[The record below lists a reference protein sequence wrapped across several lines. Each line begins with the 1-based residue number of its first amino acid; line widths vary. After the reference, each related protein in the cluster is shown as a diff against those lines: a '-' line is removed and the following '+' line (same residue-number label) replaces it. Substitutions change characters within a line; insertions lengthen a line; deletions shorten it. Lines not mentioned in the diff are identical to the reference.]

1 MQCYRSSRF
10 TTLLLLFCIIVPAT
24 LSGCLG
30 THARET
36 QPVQPTQIPDIPSTA
51 GGLPDSNTKS
61 QGTEVRIISQNDDVT
76 ELLVAIGAADNV
88 IGITGT
94 AVKKAYLTRKVNRA
108 QSIGDWLW
116 PDIETILSLKPDVII
131 SYSTSR
137 PRNLEKL
144 SGANISLAYCDAY
157 RINTLVS
164 DARMLGVLTGHEEG
178 ANKYIAFHE
187 KYESLVRSR
196 IPDDGT
202 GNTISV
208 YAEAYS
214 DYSVMTQR
222 SAGGRILE
230 ILHVQNIYGNHSSDW
245 ATVSPEW
252 VVGRNPDVII
262 KFSTDPAKGENLTS
276 VRERVLHRPGFSNI
290 SAVKTGRV
298 YVLNGEIGSSPRAV
312 IGLIYTAKAIYPDRF
327 TDIDPQDVL
336 AEYDREF
343 VPDTGTADAFE
354 PVLRVEKS

>member
-1 MQCYRSSRF
+1 MPCFRLSRI
-10 TTLLLLFCIIVPAT
+10 TIILLLFCFIAPAA
-24 LSGCLG
+24 LPGCLG
-30 THARET
+30 THVREN
-36 QPVQPTQIPDIPSTA
+36 QPTHIPDSIGTA
-51 GGLPDSNTKS
+51 GSLSNNNMKS
-61 QGTEVRIISQNDDVT
+61 LGNGVRIISQNDDVT
-76 ELLVAIGAADNV
+76 ELLVAIGAAENV
-88 IGITGT
+88 IGITST
-94 AVKKAYLTRKVNRA
+94 AVKKFYLTRKIPQA
-108 QSIGDWLW
+108 QSIGDWLY
-116 PDIETILSLKPDVII
+116 PDIETILSLKPDVIV

-144 SGANISLAYCDAY
+144 SGANISLVYCDGY

-164 DARMLGVLTGHEEG
+164 DARMLGILTGHEEG
-178 ANKYIAFHE
+178 ARKYIAFHE

-222 SAGGRILE
+222 SAGGRILD
-230 ILHVQNIYGNHSSDW
+230 ILHVQNIYGNHTSDW
-245 ATVSPEW
+245 ATVNPEW
-252 VVGRNPDVII
+252 VVGQDPDIII

-276 VRERVLHRPGFSNI
+276 VRERILRRPGFSNI
-290 SAVKTGRV
+290 SAVKNNRV

-312 IGLIYTAKAIYPDRF
+312 IGLVYAAKAIYPDRF
-327 TDIDPQDVL
+327 TDINPQDIL

-343 VPDTGTADAFE
+343 VADTGTTDAFN
-354 PVLRVEKS
+354 PVLAVEKP